1 MKDKLPVEVTERQLF
16 VRQCRLP
23 TDTVVTRRSPGL
35 VFGNY
40 EPQKSE
46 YVESNRESRDGVEIS
61 VKNRDIPI
69 KSGSV
74 AGLQM

>member
-1 MKDKLPVEVTERQLF
+1 MQITDRYRSNSVKAVNPDYRK
-16 VRQCRLP
+16 CP

-61 VKNRDIPI
+61 MKNWDIPI

-74 AGLQM
+74 AGLK